1 MASSDM
7 GDAEQC
13 HGLEIRHRYGTRAF
27 LEAMEFQTN
36 TPVIGIGSKNL
47 SISRS
52 PYPKPNL

>member
-1 MASSDM
+1 M